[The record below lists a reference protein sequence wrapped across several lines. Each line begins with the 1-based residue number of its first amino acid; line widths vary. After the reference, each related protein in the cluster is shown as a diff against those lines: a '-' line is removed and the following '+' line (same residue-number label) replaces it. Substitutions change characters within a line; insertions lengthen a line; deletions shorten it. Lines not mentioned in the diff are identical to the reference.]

1 MAKNKKAALGFI
13 FVTLLI
19 DVTGIGIII
28 PIIPDLIHELTG
40 ASVSESAA
48 IGGWLIFSYAVMQ
61 FIFAPILGGL
71 SDQYGRRSII
81 LISLFGFGVDYIFT
95 ALAPTL
101 AWLFAGRIIAGIM
114 GSSFTTASAYIA
126 DISEPEDRAKN
137 FGLIGAAF
145 GLGFIIG
152 PSLGGIMGEYG
163 TRVPFYGAAVLTLI
177 NWLYGYFILPES
189 LAPEERRNF
198 SWKRANPVGTL
209 IQLRKYPV
217 IISMAG
223 SLMLIYI
230 AGHATQSTWAF
241 YTKELFNWDP
251 AWIGYSL
258 TFVGIM
264 VAFVQGVLIR
274 WLLPVLGQNNSV
286 YTGLFLYAVGFV
298 LFGLATQAW
307 MMFAFTVVYT
317 LGGIAGPALQ
327 GIMSNEVPRSA
338 QGELQGGLTSLIS
351 ITSIIGPPLMTTV
364 FYYFTS
370 PNTFD
375 LYLPGA
381 AFFLGAIFTVLSLLL
396 SYRALSVKR
405 VRNTLVD

>member
-1 MAKNKKAALGFI
+1 MQKNKKAALGFI
-13 FVTLLI
+13 FITLLI

-28 PIIPDLIHELTG
+28 PIIPDLINELTG

-48 IGGWLIFSYAVMQ
+48 IGGWLVFAYAIMQ

-101 AWLFAGRIIAGIM
+101 IWLFAGRIIAGIM

-126 DISEPEDRAKN
+126 DISAPDERAKN

-152 PSLGGIMGEYG
+152 PSIGGIFGDYG
-163 TRVPFYGAAVLTLI
+163 TRVPFYGAAGLTLV
-177 NWLYGYFILPES
+177 NWLYGFFILPES
-189 LAPEERRNF
+189 LAPQNRRKF

-209 IQLRKYPV
+209 VQLKKYPV
-217 IISMAG
+217 IIGMAG

-241 YTKELFNWDP
+241 YTKELFDWNP

-274 WLLPVLGQNNSV
+274 WLMPLLGQNKSV
-286 YTGLFLYAVGFV
+286 YIGLFLYAIGFL
-298 LFGLATQAW
+298 LFGLATKEW

-327 GIMSNEVPRSA
+327 GIMSNEVPPSD

-351 ITSIIGPPLMTTV
+351 VTSIVGPPLMTSI

-370 PNTFD
+370 PNSFD
-375 LYLPGA
+375 VYLPGA
-381 AFFLGAIFTVLSLLL
+381 AFFLGALFTLISLLL
-396 SYRALSVKR
+396 AFRALTVKR
-405 VRNTLVD
+405 IKV

>member
-1 MAKNKKAALGFI
+1 MLKNKKAALGFI
-13 FVTLLI
+13 FITLLI

-28 PIIPDLIHELTG
+28 PIIPDLINELTG

-48 IGGWLIFSYAVMQ
+48 VGGWLVFAYAIMQ

-101 AWLFAGRIIAGIM
+101 IWLFAGRIIAGIM

-126 DISEPEDRAKN
+126 DISAPDERAKN

-152 PSLGGIMGEYG
+152 PSIGGIFGDYG
-163 TRVPFYGAAVLTLI
+163 TRVPFYGAAGLTLV
-177 NWLYGYFILPES
+177 NWLYGFFILPES
-189 LAPEERRNF
+189 LAPQNRRKF

-209 IQLRKYPV
+209 VQLKKYPV
-217 IISMAG
+217 IIGMAG

-241 YTKELFNWDP
+241 YTKELFDWNP

-274 WLLPVLGQNNSV
+274 WLMPLLGQNKSV
-286 YTGLFLYAVGFV
+286 YIGLFLYAIGFL
-298 LFGLATQAW
+298 LFGLATKEW

-327 GIMSNEVPRSA
+327 GIMSNEVPPSD

-351 ITSIIGPPLMTTV
+351 VTSIVGPPLMTSI

-370 PNTFD
+370 PNPFGV
-375 LYLPGA
+375 YLPGA
-381 AFFLGAIFTVLSLLL
+381 AFFLGALFTLISLLL
-396 SYRALSVKR
+396 AFRALTVKR
-405 VRNTLVD
+405 IKV

>member
-1 MAKNKKAALGFI
+1 MASKKAALGFI

-28 PIIPDLIHELTG
+28 PIIPDLISELTG
-40 ASVSESAA
+40 ATVSKSAA
-48 IGGWLIFSYAVMQ
+48 IGGWLVFAYAIMQ

-71 SDQYGRRSII
+71 SDQFGRRSVL

-101 AWLFAGRIIAGIM
+101 AWLFVGRIIAGIM

-126 DISEPEDRAKN
+126 DISTPEDRAKN
-137 FGLIGAAF
+137 FGLVGAAF

-152 PSLGGIMGEYG
+152 PSIGGILGEYG
-163 TRVPFYGAAVLTLI
+163 TRIPFFGAAVLTLL
-177 NWLYGYFILPES
+177 NWLYGFFVVPES
-189 LAPEERRNF
+189 LAQDKRRKF
-198 SWKRANPVGTL
+198 EWRRANPVGTL
-209 IQLRKYPV
+209 VQLKKYPV
-217 IISMAG
+217 IMGMAG

-230 AGHATQSTWAF
+230 SGHATQSTWPY
-241 YTKELFNWDP
+241 YTKERFDWNP

-258 TFVGIM
+258 TFVGVM
-264 VAFVQGVLIR
+264 VALVQGVLIR
-274 WLLPVLGQNNSV
+274 WLMPILGQNKSV
-286 YTGLFLYAVGFV
+286 YVGLFLYAVGFV
-298 LFGLATQAW
+298 LFGSATQEW
-307 MMFAFTVVYT
+307 MMFAYTMVYT

-327 GIMSNEVPRSA
+327 GIMSNEVPDTA

-351 ITSIIGPPLMTTV
+351 ITSIIGPPLMTTI

-370 PNTFD
+370 PNPMD

-381 AFFLGAIFTVLSLLL
+381 AFFLGALLTLISLSLA
-396 SYRALSVKR
+396 YRALSGKR
-405 VRNTLVD
+405 ILADS

>member
-1 MAKNKKAALGFI
+1 MLKNKKAALGFI
-13 FVTLLI
+13 FITLLI

-28 PIIPDLIHELTG
+28 PIIPDLINELTG

-48 IGGWLIFSYAVMQ
+48 VGGWLVFAYAIMQ

-101 AWLFAGRIIAGIM
+101 IWLFAGRIIAGIM

-126 DISEPEDRAKN
+126 DISAPDERAKN

-152 PSLGGIMGEYG
+152 PSIGGIFGDYG
-163 TRVPFYGAAVLTLI
+163 TRVPFYGAAGLALV
-177 NWLYGYFILPES
+177 NWLYGFFILPES
-189 LAPEERRNF
+189 LAPQNRRKF

-209 IQLRKYPV
+209 LQLKKYPV
-217 IISMAG
+217 IIGMAG

-241 YTKELFNWDP
+241 YTKELFGWNP

-274 WLLPVLGQNNSV
+274 WLMPLLGQNKSV
-286 YTGLFLYAVGFV
+286 YIGLFLYAIGFL
-298 LFGLATQAW
+298 LFGLATKEW
-307 MMFAFTVVYT
+307 MIFAFTVVYT

-327 GIMSNEVPRSA
+327 GIMSNEVPPSD

-351 ITSIIGPPLMTTV
+351 ATSIIGPPLMTSI

-370 PNTFD
+370 PNPFGV
-375 LYLPGA
+375 YLPGA
-381 AFFLGAIFTVLSLLL
+381 AFFLGALFTLISLLL
-396 SYRALSVKR
+396 AFRALTVKR
-405 VRNTLVD
+405 IKV

>member
-13 FVTLLI
+13 FITLLI

-28 PIIPDLIHELTG
+28 PIIPDLINELTG

-48 IGGWLIFSYAVMQ
+48 IGGWLVFAYAIMQ
-61 FIFAPILGGL
+61 FVCAPVLGGL
-71 SDQYGRRSII
+71 SDQYGRRPVL
-81 LISLFGFGVDYIFT
+81 LISLFGFGLDYIFT

-101 AWLFAGRIIAGIM
+101 IWLFAGRIIAGVM

-126 DISEPEDRAKN
+126 DISAPQERAKN

-152 PSLGGIMGEYG
+152 PSIGGILGEYG
-163 TRVPFYGAAVLTLI
+163 TRIPFYGAAILTLV
-177 NWLYGYFILPES
+177 NWFYGFFVLPES
-189 LAPEERRNF
+189 LAPENRRKFN
-198 SWKRANPVGTL
+198 WKRANPVGTL
-209 IQLRKYPV
+209 VQLKKYPV
-217 IISMAG
+217 IIGMAS

-241 YTKELFNWDP
+241 YTKEIFDWDP

-258 TFVGIM
+258 TFVGLM
-264 VAFVQGVLIR
+264 VALVQGGLIR
-274 WLLPVLGQNNSV
+274 WLLPILGQNKSV
-286 YTGLFLYAVGFV
+286 YIGLFLYAVGFL
-298 LFGLATQAW
+298 LFGLATKEW

-327 GIMSNEVPRSA
+327 GIMSNEVPPSD
-338 QGELQGGLTSLIS
+338 QGELQGGLTSLVS
-351 ITSIIGPPLMTTV
+351 VTSIIGPPLMTSV

-370 PNTFD
+370 TNV
-375 LYLPGA
+375 LQMYLPGA
-381 AFFLGAIFTVLSLLL
+381 AFFLGAVFSMISLLL
-396 SYRALSVKR
+396 AYRALSLKR
-405 VRNTLVD
+405 IQSKA